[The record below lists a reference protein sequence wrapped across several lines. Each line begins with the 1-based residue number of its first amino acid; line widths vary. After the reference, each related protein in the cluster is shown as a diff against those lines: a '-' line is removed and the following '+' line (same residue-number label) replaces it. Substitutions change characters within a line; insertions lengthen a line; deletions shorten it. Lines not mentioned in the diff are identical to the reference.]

1 MTKLRDKT
9 GVAFEEML
17 FFDDELRNRNVE
29 ALGVAFW
36 LVRDG
41 VTWTEVEKGIK
52 AWRQRN
58 VDTIEDEG

>member
-41 VTWTEVEKGIK
+41 VTWTEIEKGIK

-58 VDTIEDEG
+58 VGTTEEEG